1 MADKWEVDGGGN
13 DDNQAHGPL
22 IDMVDAAALLHVT
35 MSRGSQVDDELGGW
49 SRYGWFKYGE
59 RHGVKMKSR
68 DSLSRPSNNNERKT
82 KDMD

>member
-49 SRYGWFKYGE
+49 SR
-59 RHGVKMKSR
+59 
-68 DSLSRPSNNNERKT
+68 
-82 KDMD
+82 